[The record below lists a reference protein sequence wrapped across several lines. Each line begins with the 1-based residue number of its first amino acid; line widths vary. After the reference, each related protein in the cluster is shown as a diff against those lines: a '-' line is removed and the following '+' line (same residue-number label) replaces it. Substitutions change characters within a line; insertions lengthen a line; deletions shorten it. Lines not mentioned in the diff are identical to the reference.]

1 MAKRNMKESMD
12 NITNIKD
19 STAALS
25 PEMQLAKEKAKD
37 KDEEFEKIVL
47 SKDGVLGASKQPTPD
62 KPKWSLDES
71 LFDKPVSLNESGFLD
86 DDEVDVD
93 SVLDSV
99 RDGSIDSTTIVDFLS
114 DHETAFED
122 ACEAFDVFA
131 DDFDEQCEALN
142 KEDPEDLVNWIS
154 EHEMLW
160 TDFCNYIGSELD
172 QFNESLDESLKES
185 FYWLSDSRINI
196 LKRLG
201 YSSKEDLAFAENLC
215 EEEGLDLEEIVN
227 TLDDIY
233 KNGKE
238 KAEAFYRDFFVDE
251 DGNPIEIDESLEKI
265 QKAPDVFQW
274 NYDDDE
280 VLEAIKYCEENNID
294 YTKMTPT
301 DFEDIVIKVNGIYES
316 LEDDRVEYNDQYIT
330 KIDPSSF
337 KYDVIEA
344 VNDFKRDTTFREY
357 RSGNYS
363 ISFKGVLES
372 CSIALGN
379 YDFYIDRDSVEHAR
393 GIGNN
398 NEYLIYCIEDGST
411 QVYIGYLNI
420 TIGIYGGY
428 YIGLKT
434 LDGKKYCFMKID
446 SRILPKRESFS
457 EDTTKENTGMKF
469 KIRKNINEA
478 SDNKV
483 TLFCTFEPYERYGGG
498 GRLKKVRA
506 TGTDNLNAISK
517 LVDKMRL
524 YIDSECIEEDEMTFE
539 DVINE
544 LEASNGDGCDFIYE
558 LKDNQGNVYIS
569 DEYEEEYEDVDE
581 SLRKDKNMKRYIIE
595 EMNDEITDVDAYNES
610 RDAKLVK
617 RYKSILGLDE
627 DFEITEE
634 NLDDWALKHACSLE
648 GANYDRAK
656 AAVLGLKFEGY
667 K

>member
-71 LFDKPVSLNESGFLD
+71 LFDKPISLNESGFL
-86 DDEVDVD
+86 VDVD

-172 QFNESLDESLKES
+172 QFNESLDESLNES

-215 EEEGLDLEEIVN
+215 EEEGLDLEEIVD
-227 TLDDIY
+227 TLDNIY

-251 DGNPIEIDESLEKI
+251 DGNPIEIDESLKGKKLSES
-265 QKAPDVFQW
+265 
-274 NYDDDE
+274 YDDGWSSS
-280 VLEAIKYCEENNID
+280 IREELNDLTSELYSFCYEMENCVRGAYTGVETAEGLGDYLID
-294 YTKMTPT
+294 LG
-301 DFEDIVIKVNGIYES
+301 DRISSEGEVIKDYPTEDG
-316 LEDDRVEYNDQYIT
+316 EDDEFEESYSKRNSGKLKEA
-330 KIDPSSF
+330 KSS
-337 KYDVIEA
+337 
-344 VNDFKRDTTFREY
+344 
-357 RSGNYS
+357 SG
-363 ISFKGVLES
+363 
-372 CSIALGN
+372 
-379 YDFYIDRDSVEHAR
+379 
-393 GIGNN
+393 
-398 NEYLIYCIEDGST
+398 
-411 QVYIGYLNI
+411 
-420 TIGIYGGY
+420 
-428 YIGLKT
+428 
-434 LDGKKYCFMKID
+434 
-446 SRILPKRESFS
+446 
-457 EDTTKENTGMKF
+457 
-469 KIRKNINEA
+469 
-478 SDNKV
+478 NKV

-581 SLRKDKNMKRYIIE
+581 SLKRKPMKRYMIE
-595 EMNDEITDVDAYNES
+595 EMKEDDQITDIDAYNES
-610 RDAKLVK
+610 RDAKIVK

>member
-47 SKDGVLGASKQPTPD
+47 GKDVVLGASKQPTPD

-71 LFDKPVSLNESGFLD
+71 LFDKPIS
-86 DDEVDVD
+86 
-93 SVLDSV
+93 
-99 RDGSIDSTTIVDFLS
+99 
-114 DHETAFED
+114 FE
-122 ACEAFDVFA
+122 F
-131 DDFDEQCEALN
+131 
-142 KEDPEDLVNWIS
+142 
-154 EHEMLW
+154 
-160 TDFCNYIGSELD
+160 
-172 QFNESLDESLKES
+172 DESLKES

-251 DGNPIEIDESLEKI
+251 DGNPIEIDESLKRKKLSES
-265 QKAPDVFQW
+265 
-274 NYDDDE
+274 YDDGWSSS
-280 VLEAIKYCEENNID
+280 IREELNDLTSELYSFCYEMENCVRGAYTGVETAEGLGDYLID
-294 YTKMTPT
+294 LG
-301 DFEDIVIKVNGIYES
+301 DRISSEGEVIKDYP
-316 LEDDRVEYNDQYIT
+316 T
-330 KIDPSSF
+330 
-337 KYDVIEA
+337 
-344 VNDFKRDTTFREY
+344 
-357 RSGNYS
+357 
-363 ISFKGVLES
+363 
-372 CSIALGN
+372 
-379 YDFYIDRDSVEHAR
+379 
-393 GIGNN
+393 
-398 NEYLIYCIEDGST
+398 EDGEEDEFEES
-411 QVYIGYLNI
+411 YSKRNSGK
-420 TIGIYGGY
+420 
-428 YIGLKT
+428 LK
-434 LDGKKYCFMKID
+434 
-446 SRILPKRESFS
+446 
-457 EDTTKENTGMKF
+457 
-469 KIRKNINEA
+469 EA
-478 SDNKV
+478 KSSSGNKV

-498 GRLKKVRA
+498 GRLRKVKA
-506 TGTDNLNAISK
+506 TGTDNLSAISK
-517 LVDKMRL
+517 LVDKMLL
-524 YIDSECIEEDEMTFE
+524 YIDSERIEEDEMTFE
-539 DVINE
+539 DVIDAIE
-544 LEASNGDGCDFIYE
+544 SSNGDGCDFIYE

-581 SLRKDKNMKRYIIE
+581 SLNESTWNDENRVPQPSTVKYKGFKIRPSGSAQHLNIYDSHNELVDSGFKTLAAAKKFCDENKDLAESLKRKLRKKFKETLDNGKIDSREDDILDKVFAYLRQEKGDEEFVEFAKKTLGLTDSELKTFCGLCEGYMKEVLDESLSDREDIQNEIHRYNLLAPRYDKQSIIDELINDGYSYEEAEYIANHTTNLDESLRKDKNMKRYMIE
-595 EMNDEITDVDAYNES
+595 EMNNEITDVDAYNES

-634 NLDDWALKHACSLE
+634 NLDDWALKHACNLE

>member
-47 SKDGVLGASKQPTPD
+47 GKDVVLGASKQPTPD

-71 LFDKPVSLNESGFLD
+71 LFDKPIS
-86 DDEVDVD
+86 
-93 SVLDSV
+93 
-99 RDGSIDSTTIVDFLS
+99 
-114 DHETAFED
+114 FE
-122 ACEAFDVFA
+122 F
-131 DDFDEQCEALN
+131 
-142 KEDPEDLVNWIS
+142 
-154 EHEMLW
+154 
-160 TDFCNYIGSELD
+160 
-172 QFNESLDESLKES
+172 DESLKES

-251 DGNPIEIDESLEKI
+251 DGNPIEIDESLGVSSSVELAARKDVTDYFQKMLYDQFLENPPQAQELDIEINSYDAEWSPQEFDSVSEK
-265 QKAPDVFQW
+265 KFNKVKS
-274 NYDDDE
+274 
-280 VLEAIKYCEENNID
+280 LID
-294 YTKMTPT
+294 Q
-301 DFEDIVIKVNGIYES
+301 
-316 LEDDRVEYNDQYIT
+316 L
-330 KIDPSSF
+330 
-337 KYDVIEA
+337 
-344 VNDFKRDTTFREY
+344 
-357 RSGNYS
+357 
-363 ISFKGVLES
+363 
-372 CSIALGN
+372 SIALSDM
-379 YDFYIDRDSVEHAR
+379 YFDDSLLE
-393 GIGNN
+393 
-398 NEYLIYCIEDGST
+398 S
-411 QVYIGYLNI
+411 
-420 TIGIYGGY
+420 
-428 YIGLKT
+428 LKET
-434 LDGKKYCFMKID
+434 LDNGKID
-446 SRILPKRESFS
+446 SREDDIL
-457 EDTTKENTGMKF
+457 D
-469 KIRKNINEA
+469 
-478 SDNKV
+478 KV
-483 TLFCTFEPYERYGGG
+483 FAYLRQEKGDEEFVEFAKKTLGLT
-498 GRLKKVRA
+498 
-506 TGTDNLNAISK
+506 
-517 LVDKMRL
+517 
-524 YIDSECIEEDEMTFE
+524 DSELKTFCGLCEGYMKEVLDESLSDREDIQNEIHRYNLLAPRYDKQSIIDE
-539 DVINE
+539 LIN
-544 LEASNGDGCDFIYE
+544 DGY
-558 LKDNQGNVYIS
+558 S
-569 DEYEEEYEDVDE
+569 YEEAEYIANHTTNLDE